1 MSNANSAYGAFIF
14 ANSNNDIF
22 TDALKNDLL
31 IYTTN
36 NKVLIGKGSNNY
48 MSMLNISDQL
58 FQVNSLRTNL
68 SNLTVANLQAS
79 SVSMESVRSAFI
91 NASNASVG
99 QINGCNV
106 FLSNM
111 QGSNVSLSNLIT
123 IQTIGSNA
131 TFSNL
136 IADRGD
142 IEHLDTCDLVAVNIT
157 TTNLLT
163 AAYAHIYS
171 LQVPIQ
177 GSFCN
182 LVACNLFVSSNLTI
196 SKGLVGSNVT
206 ASNIQWNTAIGTTL
220 TAITT
225 TCSNINTSNLTWTQG
240 AIGNTINMSSSVTAP
255 IVTTSNLTTSNLQWV
270 QGAIGDTLA
279 LSTSLLVPTS
289 TTSNLT
295 TSNLTWT
302 QGASG
307 SNLQWVQ
314 GAIGDTLALSTSLLV
329 PTSTT
334 SNLTTSNLTWTQGA
348 SGSTLSLSTSITSVS
363 AINSNLNTSNLTWT
377 QTAKGS
383 TLGLT
388 TTTTSN
394 LYTSN
399 ITWTHGAIG
408 DTLTLTSSLSASSLS
423 TSNASIGT
431 LTFKNSNVVYQ
442 TANLLI
448 GSNLTLSNNGNVGI
462 GSQTPV
468 YKLDVG
474 GDINL
479 TGGLY
484 LNGQV
489 VALSTNGL
497 STFTNLTTTNATIAN
512 ATITN
517 ATISKMIASAV
528 SFSNSTFTIYSQSS
542 NGLTITNNG
551 FVGINNLNPL
561 NPLDVSGSINFTG
574 SLKSNGSPLD
584 LSFNASN
591 PMIGSNLT
599 YTNSL
604 IFYDKNAISSTA
616 SNSNVAITNG
626 NLTVGNTL
634 NVLGPILQNGVPF
647 VSGSGTSI
655 GSNGILA
662 TSNSTFSLIVN
673 SNVLTLSSASNGY
686 LGVAGNSNPKWSL
699 DVAGSVNFTGS
710 LFQNGSLYTPTSFS
724 NVTASNL
731 NWVGASGGSLNL
743 NSSLVTPTTITSQI
757 IIGGGGSGSGGGGG
771 SFIGSST
778 NSLWVSSNLSVG
790 STASNL
796 EYPFVVTDSGNA
808 GVSAYFNGSILVQK
822 VLEVSDIRVK
832 KDIVPVAIDEARRA
846 IKMIDV
852 KKFDYIEDPI
862 NKTNNSRKR
871 RVGFIAQE
879 LEKIIPE
886 CVSQV
891 AEYIPNINTIGK
903 VIAQNVI
910 RLPSSAYSIIENGD
924 LIKLYR
930 GKTPIYATCTN
941 VERKE
946 GIEGVD
952 LHVDIDLN
960 FTSQPEEEQKE
971 NIFVYGT
978 RVEDFKVIS
987 TEPILALLVKCVQ
1000 SLL

>member
-1 MSNANSAYGAFIF
+1 M
-14 ANSNNDIF
+14 
-22 TDALKNDLL
+22 
-31 IYTTN
+31 
-36 NKVLIGKGSNNY
+36 
-48 MSMLNISDQL
+48 
-58 FQVNSLRTNL
+58 
-68 SNLTVANLQAS
+68 
-79 SVSMESVRSAFI
+79 
-91 NASNASVG
+91 
-99 QINGCNV
+99 
-106 FLSNM
+106 
-111 QGSNVSLSNLIT
+111 
-123 IQTIGSNA
+123 
-131 TFSNL
+131 
-136 IADRGD
+136 
-142 IEHLDTCDLVAVNIT
+142 
-157 TTNLLT
+157 
-163 AAYAHIYS
+163 
-171 LQVPIQ
+171 
-177 GSFCN
+177 
-182 LVACNLFVSSNLTI
+182 
-196 SKGLVGSNVT
+196 
-206 ASNIQWNTAIGTTL
+206 
-220 TAITT
+220 
-225 TCSNINTSNLTWTQG
+225 
-240 AIGNTINMSSSVTAP
+240 
-255 IVTTSNLTTSNLQWV
+255 
-270 QGAIGDTLA
+270 
-279 LSTSLLVPTS
+279 
-289 TTSNLT
+289 
-295 TSNLTWT
+295 
-302 QGASG
+302 
-307 SNLQWVQ
+307 
-314 GAIGDTLALSTSLLV
+314 
-329 PTSTT
+329 
-334 SNLTTSNLTWTQGA
+334 
-348 SGSTLSLSTSITSVS
+348 
-363 AINSNLNTSNLTWT
+363 
-377 QTAKGS
+377 
-383 TLGLT
+383 
-388 TTTTSN
+388 
-394 LYTSN
+394 
-399 ITWTHGAIG
+399 
-408 DTLTLTSSLSASSLS
+408 
-423 TSNASIGT
+423 
-431 LTFKNSNVVYQ
+431 
-442 TANLLI
+442 I

-497 STFTNLTTTNATIAN
+497 STFTNLTTTNLTTTNATIAN

-517 ATISKMIASAV
+517 ATISKVIASAV

-542 NGLTITNNG
+542 NGLTIANNG

-584 LSFNASN
+584 LSFNALN

-604 IFYDKNAISSTA
+604 IFYNKNAISSTA
-616 SNSNVAITNG
+616 SNSNVTITNG

-647 VSGSGTSI
+647 VSAGTGGGSGTGI

-662 TSNSTFSLIVN
+662 TSNSTFSLLVN

-757 IIGGGGSGSGGGGG
+757 IIGGGGSGSGGGGSG

-790 STASNL
+790 STASNPV
-796 EYPFVVTDSGNA
+796 YPFEVTDSGNA

-846 IKMIDV
+846 IKMIGV
-852 KKFDYIEDPI
+852 KKFDYIEDPT

-871 RVGFIAQE
+871 RAGFIAQE
-879 LEKIIPE
+879 LEKILPE
-886 CVSQV
+886 CVNQV

-910 RLPSSAYSIIENGD
+910 RLPTHSIIEKGD

-946 GIEGVD
+946 TGMD